1 MKEGLHLC
9 WGREAGE
16 EATKGKLM
24 EMEHG
29 KLKLYFW
36 LPGLCG
42 DVWEM
47 GELDEEMSTNI

>member
-36 LPGLCG
+36 LPGLYG